1 MIVFGSQE
9 GNSIAAKIRESERIA
24 QFIEEGEINSV
35 DRLSELRGELE
46 DLNSTIYE
54 LEDEKAQLETEI
66 YKLERGIKEQALAL
80 AKAKQNPVAKGQ
92 STLF

>member
-1 MIVFGSQE
+1 M
-9 GNSIAAKIRESERIA
+9 
-24 QFIEEGEINSV
+24 